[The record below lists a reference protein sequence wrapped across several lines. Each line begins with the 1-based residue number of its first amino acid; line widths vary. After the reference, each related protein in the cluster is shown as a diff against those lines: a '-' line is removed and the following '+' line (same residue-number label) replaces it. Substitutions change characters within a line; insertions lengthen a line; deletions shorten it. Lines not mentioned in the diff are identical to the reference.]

1 MSEHTP
7 PAESGST
14 AGTPESTV
22 GDTVP
27 PGESGSTAGTPE
39 STVGDTVR
47 FLVVAASIGA
57 AVIHFAYTPVHFT
70 ENTVHVVFFLFVAWA
85 QLGTAFAI
93 ARWRESRWPW
103 VAAAALNAA
112 VIAIWFVSRT
122 AGVPGSD
129 PEPFGFP
136 DALASGLEA
145 IAVAGSLVALRPTVL
160 QRPAPRLNPVVG
172 GVVALAVVGLVS
184 ASVTPSIAGEHGH
197 DNAATGGGD
206 AHDMAGMEGMDHGHD
221 GGAAASAVDRSS
233 RCDLGFNTASFNDD
247 AKPGAP
253 HTHGEVSFTIDEF
266 AKVFYNPDTGMT
278 AAGLAKSIKDS
289 PGFEGTILSGSITHS
304 LGPDPWNP
312 LTSET
317 DCAKLAKQ
325 LDQAKAVAATYPT
338 VKDAEAAGYHMVT
351 NYVPGI
357 AAHYMNFGYL
367 TDGFVLEHPEM
378 LLYDGTEPTSHVVG
392 LSYYILQ
399 GGDTEP
405 ASGFAGDNDHY
416 HRHIGLCVRAGV
428 VIGSPATSKED
439 CEAQGG
445 TKGSGADGWM
455 SHAWVVPGC
464 ESDWGVFSGAN
475 PVLKV
480 GGPGSGGPAKSGCG
494 TGKTMSDAL
503 DFDTSGG
510 GPSVEVASGK

>member
-7 PAESGST
+7 PAEDIST
-14 AGTPESTV
+14 AGT
-22 GDTVP
+22 
-27 PGESGSTAGTPE
+27 AQ

-47 FLVVAASIGA
+47 FLVVAASVGA
-57 AVIHFAYTPVHFT
+57 AVIHFAYAPVHFT
-70 ENTVHVVFFLFVAWA
+70 ENTVHGAFFLFMGWA

-93 ARWRESRWPW
+93 ARWRNARWPW
-103 VAAAALNAA
+103 VATAALNAA

-129 PEPFGFP
+129 AEPFGFP

-145 IAVAGSLVALRPTVL
+145 IAVAGSLVALRPHVL
-160 QRPAPRLNPVVG
+160 QRPAPRLNPVLG
-172 GVVALAVVGLVS
+172 GVMALAVVGLVS

-197 DNAATGGGD
+197 DNAATGGD
-206 AHDMAGMEGMDHGHD
+206 DHDMAGMDHGHD
-221 GGAAASAVDRSS
+221 GGAAAPAVDRSS
-233 RCDLGFNTASFNDD
+233 RCDLGFNTASFNDK

-266 AKVFYNPDTGMT
+266 AKVFYDPDSGMT
-278 AAGLAKSIKDS
+278 ASGLAKSIKSS

-312 LTSET
+312 LTSKA

-325 LDQAKAVAATYPT
+325 LDQAKAVAAKYPT
-338 VKDAEAAGYHMVT
+338 VKDAEAAGYRMVT
-351 NYVPGI
+351 GYVPGI

-378 LLYDGTEPTSHVVG
+378 LLYDGTEATSHVVG

-399 GGDTEP
+399 GGDEEP
-405 ASGFAGDNDHY
+405 VSGFQGDNDHY
-416 HRHIGLCVRAGV
+416 HRHIGLCVRDGV

-464 ESDWGVFSGAN
+464 ESPWGVFSGAN
-475 PVLKV
+475 PLLKV
-480 GGPGSGGPAKSGCG
+480 RGRDGGAPTKSGCG
-494 TGKTMSDAL
+494 TGKTMSDPL
-503 DFDTSGG
+503 GFDTSGS
-510 GPSVEVASGK
+510 GPSVEVASGR